1 MGLGR
6 REFLR
11 LAGLAL
17 AGIAIDPLKAVATNK
32 NYYVNKKFG
41 IILEKPNNWDFVA
54 VTDYGRLLNEQ
65 ILPNEIEISKK
76 EIYEDLGAPAFIIT
90 KYWQDTPETK
100 GKFSPTI
107 SAFIN
112 HKSELDFEYES
123 FEELIELSGIGTG
136 TLLKDFRQTGVE
148 GPLTISNCKAYIR
161 KATYSFEH
169 VELNGRSIKTNLKVV
184 IIEHNNFYYYIN
196 MHDSDEVNENAQ
208 REFDECIKTIRLV

>member
-17 AGIAIDPLKAVATNK
+17 VGLTIDPLKAVAVNK

-41 IILEKPNNWDFVA
+41 IILEKPDTWDFVA
-54 VTDYGRLLNEQ
+54 VKDYGRLLDEQ
-65 ILPNEIEISKK
+65 ILPDKVELTKK
-76 EIYEDLGAPAFIIT
+76 EILEDLGHPAFIIT
-90 KYWQDTPETK
+90 KYWQDTPENK

-112 HKSELDFEYES
+112 HKSELDFEYDS
-123 FEELIELSGIGTG
+123 FEELIDLSGIGTS
-136 TLLKDFRQTGVE
+136 TLLKDFQQTAVE
-148 GPLTISNCKAYIR
+148 GPLTISNCKAYVR

-169 VELNGRSIKTNLKVV
+169 VELNGNSIKTNLKVV
-184 IIEHNNFYYYIN
+184 IIEHNDFYYYIN

-208 REFDECIKTIRLV
+208 REFDACIKTVRLV

>member
-17 AGIAIDPLKAVATNK
+17 VGLTVDPLKAVAVNK

-41 IILEKPNNWDFVA
+41 IILEKPDTWDFVA
-54 VTDYGRLLNEQ
+54 VKDYGRLRDEQ
-65 ILPNEIEISKK
+65 ILSDEIGLTKEEIFK
-76 EIYEDLGAPAFIIT
+76 DLGEPAFIIT
-90 KYWQDTPETK
+90 KYWQDTPELK

-112 HKSELDFEYES
+112 HKSELDFEYDS
-123 FEELIELSGIGTG
+123 LEELIELSGIGTG
-136 TLLKDFRQTGVE
+136 TILKDFEQTGVE
-148 GPLTISNCKAYIR
+148 GPLLISNCKSYIR

-169 VELNGRSIKTNLKVV
+169 VDLKESIKTNLKVV
-184 IIEHNNFYYYIN
+184 IIEHNDFYYFVN
-196 MHDSDEVNENAQ
+196 MHDSDQVGETTQ
-208 REFDECIKTIRLV
+208 KEFDDCIRTIRLV